1 MRAMIDPVE
10 SLAMNLFRRDHPERP
25 WRPDEPQPEAAASVE
40 ERSLYR
46 CFARAQLA
54 ERVARP
60 RGGRIHVL
68 HAQ

>member
-1 MRAMIDPVE
+1 MIDPVE
-10 SLAMNLFRRDHPERP
+10 SLAMNLFSRDHPDRP
-25 WRPDEPQPEAAASVE
+25 WSQYDAAESETQASAE

-54 ERVARP
+54 ERAALP